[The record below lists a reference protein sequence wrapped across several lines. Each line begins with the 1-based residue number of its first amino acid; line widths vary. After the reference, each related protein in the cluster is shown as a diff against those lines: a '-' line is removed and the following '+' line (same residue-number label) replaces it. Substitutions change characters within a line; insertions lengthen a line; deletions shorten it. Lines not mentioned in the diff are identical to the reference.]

1 MGVERET
8 STRTGS
14 HQNPAVPQ
22 EKDHASG
29 TEHTP
34 RFYRRIDQ
42 LARNPQTKKK
52 RQNKATPLRVLAVD
66 ERAKS
71 NSEGARRTRPT
82 SCFSPPNTAT
92 LRSASGRGF
101 SMKRTMNWIGTE
113 SNNCVVPN
121 DAEPG
126 VRPNSNSEV

>member
-71 NSEGARRTRPT
+71 NSGGRTPHEAHLLLLPTKHCNSPLRIRPRFLDVT
-82 SCFSPPNTAT
+82 VQTAGSRDT
-92 LRSASGRGF
+92 GF
-101 SMKRTMNWIGTE
+101 
-113 SNNCVVPN
+113 
-121 DAEPG
+121 
-126 VRPNSNSEV
+126 